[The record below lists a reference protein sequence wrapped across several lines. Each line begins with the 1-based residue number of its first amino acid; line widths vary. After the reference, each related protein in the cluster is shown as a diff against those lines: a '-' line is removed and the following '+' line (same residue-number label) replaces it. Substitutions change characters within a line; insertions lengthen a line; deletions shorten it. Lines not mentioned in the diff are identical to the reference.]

1 MRTSDPAV
9 RAGQSLRWERTID
22 RTLVHRDSIA
32 EVLLTD
38 LVGLEDTEFLVAAQW
53 PRSHRVYRPDQLG
66 RHDPM
71 LILESIRQSGLAV
84 SHFAFGVG
92 FDQQSLLR
100 DVSFILDQQT
110 EPRAVLRATNIA
122 ITVSC
127 RDVILRAG
135 RLRGMTVV
143 LSFAADDVPFATGRG
158 TIRWIS
164 AASYAALR
172 ARGGIRP
179 DWDQLRWSSTIP
191 PRSQSSIRAMSDV
204 LIAAEP
210 GPGNLRRLVTPLD
223 HPVYFDH
230 PLDHAPGML
239 LIDAAWQAALEQR
252 ADDARLVGCVLDC
265 PAFTELGVDT
275 DILLRRV
282 SSDTSEFSVRQQGR
296 ETASGSLRM
305 AS

>member
-1 MRTSDPAV
+1 MHTSDPAL
-9 RAGQSLRWERTID
+9 RAGQGLTWDRTID

-38 LVGLEDTEFLVAAQW
+38 LIRLADTEFLVAAQW
-53 PRSHRVYRPDQLG
+53 PRSHRVYRPDPIG

-92 FDQQSLLR
+92 FDQQSLMR
-100 DVSFILDQQT
+100 DVSFVLDQQT
-110 EPRAVLRATNIA
+110 EPRALLRATNLA

-127 RDVILRAG
+127 RDVIIRAG
-135 RLRGMTVV
+135 QLRGMTIA
-143 LSFAADDVPFATGRG
+143 LSFAADDLRFATGAG

-164 AASYAALR
+164 AQSYAALR
-172 ARGGIRP
+172 ARGGIRR
-179 DWDQLRWSSTIP
+179 DWDQLRWSGAIP
-191 PRSQSSIRAMSDV
+191 PRLPSPIRALPDV
-204 LIAAEP
+204 LITAES
-210 GPGNLRRLVTPLD
+210 GPGGRRRLVVPLD
-223 HPVYFDH
+223 NPVYFDH

-239 LIDAAWQAALEQR
+239 LIDAAWQAALDQR
-252 ADDARLVGCVLDC
+252 ADDARLVGCTLDC

-275 DILLRRV
+275 DILLRPV
-282 SSDTSEFSVRQQGR
+282 SSDTTEFSVQQHGR